1 MPGTEQSLSKFWLL
15 SARAENGEAFLECH
29 LALPPQT
36 SVNASLCLGKSSSR
50 NLADRNP
57 LAQAIA
63 GADTKMSRSGYSPAQ
78 KPAVAPISL

>member
-36 SVNASLCLGKSSSR
+36 SVHASLCLGKSSR

-57 LAQAIA
+57 LAQATA
-63 GADTKMSRSGYSPAQ
+63 GADTKMSRSDHSPAQ